1 MKTFIIDAIRKTEST
16 LYLKP
21 KEKTKDI
28 PKCFFW
34 AFGECRIIFV
44 HELSVEM
51 ETADSYVSK
60 VAR

>member
-1 MKTFIIDAIRKTEST
+1 MPSGKPNQRFTLNQRK
-16 LYLKP
+16 
-21 KEKTKDI
+21 KTKDI

-44 HELSVEM
+44 HELSVQM
-51 ETADSYVSK
+51 ETAEPYVSK